1 MTHSEE
7 QNELAEAIPEKD
19 QMADLLDKQLLK
31 DSQRAKRRH
40 GQPGKSWMDKIEPSK
55 NVTEIKKLLKGFKN
69 RFEQAEEKNQYSL
82 KMMIKI
88 IVWGKKEWKVE
99 EKWI

>member
-40 GQPGKSWMDKIEPSK
+40 GQPGKS
-55 NVTEIKKLLKGFKN
+55 
-69 RFEQAEEKNQYSL
+69 
-82 KMMIKI
+82 
-88 IVWGKKEWKVE
+88 
-99 EKWI
+99 